1 MKATPLIILL
11 TFLIP
16 FLGFA
21 QNKSEDDMLVKK
33 MCNEFINT
41 SKPSDSARIEN
52 MYSKFLYQYLEKMQ
66 PEKIDST
73 GNRLQKEC
81 EHFRKFLLDRS
92 KTEHWKIVDEM
103 PRIEFSKDLKNEF
116 NKISEFYYFEGETNA
131 ITNVRIKNSFW
142 IDEFPYKTYSKN
154 KFTWENDYKFVL
166 EHIESNNDG
175 RKGFSRKGD
184 KYYYSI
190 INKKDNYYTIAAQIP
205 NQKQILLFK
214 LYRKKKLLLT

>member
-1 MKATPLIILL
+1 MKTTPLIILL

-41 SKPSDSARIEN
+41 SKLSDSARVEN
-52 MYSKFLYQYLEKMQ
+52 MYSKFLYPYLEKMQ
-66 PEKIDST
+66 PEKIDLT
-73 GNRLQKEC
+73 GNAIYYRLQKEC
-81 EHFRKFLLDRS
+81 EDFRKFLLDRS

-116 NKISEFYYFEGETNA
+116 SKLSEFYYFEGETNA

-142 IDEFPYKTYSKN
+142 IDEFPDKTYSKN

-166 EHIESNNDG
+166 EHIESNNEG

-205 NQKQILLFK
+205 NQKEILLFK
-214 LYRKKKLLLT
+214 LYRK